1 MKADVIA
8 RIAVI
13 DLYGVSGT
21 SNILQGATIKVPR
34 ERARA
39 TFGPYEG
46 SSIRVWIDTT
56 DPHNTDVLVE
66 VISFYGPETVSEGD
80 STDWIDLGGTK
91 NVLVRLWYAYGDNAA
106 DEIWGRV
113 EWHYP

>member
-1 MKADVIA
+1 
-8 RIAVI
+8 
-13 DLYGVSGT
+13 
-21 SNILQGATIKVPR
+21 
-34 ERARA
+34 
-39 TFGPYEG
+39 
-46 SSIRVWIDTT
+46 
-56 DPHNTDVLVE
+56 